1 VIVVVN
7 CAGES
12 RATIVDS
19 EDGDADAATGRDI
32 FYRLIALCKLLYV
45 YTASFFRLHALTRDF
60 SSNGDFFAVQAAD
73 VDRVEF

>member
-32 FYRLIALCKLLYV
+32 FYRLIALCKLLY
-45 YTASFFRLHALTRDF
+45 TASFFRLHALTRDF